1 MLLQDDKLEIN
12 STSFLI
18 EEKDLDS
25 EYVSEL
31 VDPAMNVWCESNGM
45 TIIDA
50 AVFDMHFNDNDGK
63 EISNIESAVVNVG
76 FANPILGS
84 VAGNVYVL
92 HIKDGVAFDVTGNV
106 AQNSDGTVSG
116 AVINT
121 NGFSPFV
128 LVKVT
133 KENSVELTAK
143 PSTKLNDFVT
153 TVENCKWKI

>member
-1 MLLQDDKLEIN
+1 MPTITPTPELTNQFQSNSGNVSATVLLQDDKLEIN

-84 VAGNVYVL
+84 VAGNVYDTC
-92 HIKDGVAFDVTGNV
+92 I
-106 AQNSDGTVSG
+106 
-116 AVINT
+116 
-121 NGFSPFV
+121 
-128 LVKVT
+128 
-133 KENSVELTAK
+133 
-143 PSTKLNDFVT
+143 
-153 TVENCKWKI
+153 